1 MTRYYFIRESGNS
14 KTGNIPVTYSDKQ
27 TCPTTC
33 LHYQTTCF
41 AGLGKTN
48 MGWERASLPKVYKNK
63 NASGLTIT
71 ELVNYIRTIKIGS
84 TFRHNI
90 GGDLPGKGNHLNK
103 AELKA
108 IIHACDERNLKGFC
122 YTHKKTPS
130 QIAFYHANKSEN
142 FVINLSA
149 DSIKEVDRL
158 WNTGLPI
165 VVTLPSD
172 ASNVTVTP
180 NGHKIVACPA
190 ERFNITCGGTKD
202 TMACG
207 GEGGPLCTRVNRT
220 FAIGFRAHA
229 ARVRQLD
236 AKLKAEIIGK

>member
-1 MTRYYFIRESGNS
+1 MTRYYFIRNSGNS
-14 KTGNIPVTYSDKQ
+14 KTGNIPVTYTEKESCPS
-27 TCPTTC
+27 TCM
-33 LHYQTTCF
+33 HYKTTCF
-41 AGLGKTN
+41 AGLGHTN
-48 MGWERASLPKVYKNK
+48 IGWEKTSLPKVYKNN
-63 NASGLTIT
+63 NASGLTIA

-108 IIHACDERNLKGFC
+108 IIHACENRSLKGFC

-130 QIAFYHANKSEN
+130 QIALYQKIRSSN

-149 DSIKEVDRL
+149 DSIKEVDNL
-158 WNTGLPI
+158 WNTGLPL

-172 ASNVTVTP
+172 APNVTVTP

-190 ERFNITCGGTKD
+190 EKFNVTCGGSKD
-202 TMACG
+202 TRACG
-207 GEGGPLCTRVNRT
+207 GEGGPLCTRADRT
-220 FAIGFRAHA
+220 YAIGFRAHA
-229 ARVRQLD
+229 SRVRQLD
-236 AKLKAEIIGK
+236 AKLKAEIIGE